1 MPLVGGVETILVV
14 EDETDV
20 RTSTVE
26 LLSALGY
33 QVLEAED
40 AASAIALV
48 NSGVQV
54 DLVFSDVIMPGKVSA
69 LEMGEAVVAR
79 LPTAQVLFTSGYAEG
94 VLTHEGKLDP
104 GVNLLQ
110 KPYSADVLSS
120 RIRHLLRRR
129 RQQSAVSEP
138 QASQA

>member
-1 MPLVGGVETILVV
+1 MELTAF
-14 EDETDV
+14 
-20 RTSTVE
+20 E

-33 QVLEAED
+33 RVLQAED

-48 NSGVQV
+48 EAGAQV

-69 LEMGEAVVAR
+69 LEMGEAVQAR
-79 LPTAQVLFTSGYAEG
+79 LPRAQVLFTSGYAEG

-129 RQQSAVSEP
+129 RQQFAVPDQPSSR
-138 QASQA
+138 A